1 MSGGS
6 LWVAKATDE
15 LVPRYPPLLGDRTAD
30 VVVVGAGI
38 VGLTTAALLVRSG
51 REVVVLEA
59 RTVGTGTSG
68 YTTAKVS
75 ALQGSR
81 YQKIVGDHGS
91 GAAARYAEAQLAGLR
106 WMDEQVRERAIDCA
120 WERRPAVS
128 YSTTADGRLTVERE
142 AESAAAAGLPVHLR
156 DDVGLPFPISAAV
169 VLEDQAQFDPG
180 PYLRALAA
188 EVAAAPNGAVH
199 EGNRVTAV
207 QGHGDH
213 VVVTEQGQRVRA
225 DHVVVATLLPI
236 LDRGL
241 FFARAKPK
249 SSYIVALR
257 ATGELPTGMYLS
269 VDEPTRSLRT
279 ANDGEGELMLVG
291 GEGHPTGKGAPHAH
305 RYDHLADWARQHLPV
320 AETVA
325 QWSAHDYETADHLPW
340 VGPSSPLTPNVTV
353 ATGFEKWGMTMGTA
367 AALALRDRIVED
379 AAGPSATW
387 AEMFGPTRLARNGFV
402 RAARMNA
409 EVAVE
414 LTTGWV
420 RPDQPPAADGRGARH
435 RRGILPV
442 GDGAPDGDEVVVV
455 CSHLGGVCTWNDAES
470 TWDCP
475 LHGSRFE
482 ADGTVLTGP
491 ATRPLRAVPPRGQ
504 HRHADGSDHDVVRSD
519 PRLEIERR
527 AEKGGDR

>member
-1 MSGGS
+1 MSRGS
-6 LWVAKATDE
+6 LWVDE
-15 LVPRYPPLLGDRTAD
+15 GASGPACLYPSLPDDRTAD

-51 REVVVLEA
+51 REVVLLEA
-59 RTVGTGTSG
+59 RAVGTGTSG

-81 YQKIVGDHGS
+81 YQKIVGDHG
-91 GAAARYAEAQLAGLR
+91 GAAAQQYAQAQLEGLR
-106 WMDEQVRERAIDCA
+106 WMDAQVRDRSIECA
-120 WERRPAVS
+120 WERRPAIS
-128 YSTTADGRLTVERE
+128 YATTADGQRTIERE
-142 AESAAAAGLPVHLR
+142 AESAAAAGLAVHLR
-156 DDVGLPFPISAAV
+156 DDVGLPFPTSAAV

-188 EVAAAPNGAVH
+188 EVDAAPNGAVF
-199 EGNRVTAV
+199 EGTRVTAV
-207 QGHGDH
+207 QGHRDH

-225 DHVVVATLLPI
+225 PHVVVATLLPI

-257 ATGELPTGMYLS
+257 ASGELPTGMYLS
-269 VDEPTRSLRT
+269 VDEPMRSLRT
-279 ANDGEGELMLVG
+279 ASDDKGELLLVG
-291 GEGHPTGKGAPHAH
+291 GRGHPTGKDAPHAQ
-305 RYDHLADWARQHLPV
+305 RYADLADWAREHLPV
-320 AETVA
+320 TEIVA

-340 VGPSSPLTPNVTV
+340 VGPSSPLTPHVTI

-379 AAGPSATW
+379 AAGASAPW
-387 AEMFGPTRLARNGFV
+387 ADRFGPTRLARHGFV

-414 LTTGWV
+414 LATGWV
-420 RPDQPPAADGRGARH
+420 HPDQPPAADGRGARH

-442 GDGAPDGDEVVVV
+442 GDGAPEGDEVVVV
-455 CSHLGGVCTWNDAES
+455 CSHLGGVCAWNDAER

-491 ATRPLRAVPPRGQ
+491 ATRPLRSVHQG
-504 HRHADGSDHDVVRSD
+504 
-519 PRLEIERR
+519 
-527 AEKGGDR
+527 